1 MKEKT
6 NYPSIDK
13 THLQGISNF
22 KLHPFIPNISVYNS
36 IKLMN
41 IPYMN
46 NIAIDCLD
54 LKLNYKEM
62 IKNSNVIAKSL
73 IELGVKPG
81 EIITIWMPNYAQAVE
96 IFLAANK
103 IGVTVSFINSFAKK
117 EETVDTTILAGQT
130 FDKKYD
136 TYYVVF
142 YDFDSDSSVTS
153 RLENIS
159 TNKVFKVN
167 TKDKLNSS
175 VINTSSNAKAS
186 SADELKINGVTLIK
200 IENGKNVEYVEG
212 LSNVLSSL
220 SNLK

>member
-54 LKLNYKEM
+54 LSLNYKEL

-81 EIITIWMPNYAQAVE
+81 QIITVCMPNYAQAVE

-117 EETVDTTILAGQT
+117 EETIKYLNYFESPVFVNYNKDEDYNREIKGKTKVRNIITL
-130 FDKKYD
+130 DKNDLNRK
-136 TYYVVF
+136 
-142 YDFDSDSSVTS
+142 DF
-153 RLENIS
+153 
-159 TNKVFKVN
+159 NKIM
-167 TKDKLNSS
+167 
-175 VINTSSNAKAS
+175 VI
-186 SADELKINGVTLIK
+186 
-200 IENGKNVEYVEG
+200 
-212 LSNVLSSL
+212 
-220 SNLK
+220 

>member
-1 MKEKT
+1 MANLKKTIKKNIKKNIELKKHEDKKKEKVI
-6 NYPSIDK
+6 NLLKIVGSILFVIVLAVLV
-13 THLQGISNF
+13 T
-22 KLHPFIPNISVYNS
+22 KL
-36 IKLMN
+36 
-41 IPYMN
+41 
-46 NIAIDCLD
+46 
-54 LKLNYKEM
+54 
-62 IKNSNVIAKSL
+62 
-73 IELGVKPG
+73 
-81 EIITIWMPNYAQAVE
+81 
-96 IFLAANK
+96 AN
-103 IGVTVSFINSFAKK
+103 GDFAKK

-153 RLENIS
+153 RLEKIS

-175 VINTSSNAKAS
+175 VINTSSNTKAS

>member
-1 MKEKT
+1 MGGKSIMKEKT

-81 EIITIWMPNYAQAVE
+81 EIITISP
-96 IFLAANK
+96 
-103 IGVTVSFINSFAKK
+103 SFTSTPSN
-117 EETVDTTILAGQT
+117 D
-130 FDKKYD
+130 
-136 TYYVVF
+136 VF
-142 YDFDSDSSVTS
+142 FT
-153 RLENIS
+153 
-159 TNKVFKVN
+159 
-167 TKDKLNSS
+167 
-175 VINTSSNAKAS
+175 A
-186 SADELKINGVTLIK
+186 
-200 IENGKNVEYVEG
+200 
-212 LSNVLSSL
+212 
-220 SNLK
+220 

>member
-1 MKEKT
+1 MIVLAVLVT
-6 NYPSIDK
+6 
-13 THLQGISNF
+13 
-22 KLHPFIPNISVYNS
+22 KL
-36 IKLMN
+36 
-41 IPYMN
+41 
-46 NIAIDCLD
+46 
-54 LKLNYKEM
+54 
-62 IKNSNVIAKSL
+62 
-73 IELGVKPG
+73 
-81 EIITIWMPNYAQAVE
+81 
-96 IFLAANK
+96 AN
-103 IGVTVSFINSFAKK
+103 GDFAKK

-153 RLENIS
+153 RLKNIS

-175 VINTSSNAKAS
+175 VINTSSNTKAS